1 MIKAKAT
8 KDRKSKV
15 LRDAEDLVGEKA
27 EQAYLEDLVRTGVV
41 WAGILELT
49 DPISPSEVA
58 ALLCAHDLVRATRLV
73 DSESHWISAAAYAA
87 LGSYAEPEIAEAEK
101 TETIEPKESTPT
113 IGFTASAKSQS

>member
-15 LRDAEDLVGEKA
+15 LRDAEDLVVDKA

-73 DSESHWISAAAYAA
+73 ESESHWVSAAAYAA
-87 LGSYAEPEIAEAEK
+87 LGAYAEPAEAEVEK
-101 TETIEPKESTPT
+101 IEKIEQNETPHT
-113 IGFTASAKSQS
+113 IGFVASAKSQS